1 MGFLGPME
9 GADGLIG
16 VLAVQ
21 SFTTLLIYGS
31 YDGVLA
37 LLVL

>member
-21 SFTTLLIYGS
+21 GFTTLLDYGFL
-31 YDGVLA
+31 GPLWP
-37 LLVL
+37 

>member
-1 MGFLGPME
+1 LGPME

-21 SFTTLLIYGS
+21 GVTALLIYGFL
-31 YDGVLA
+31 GPLRP
-37 LLVL
+37 

>member
-1 MGFLGPME
+1 LGPME

-21 SFTTLLIYGS
+21 SFPNCLIMGS
-31 YDGVLA
+31 
-37 LLVL
+37 